1 MPDSS
6 SKAITTVPRPRSV
19 LLDMSERFGMEP
31 ADFAE
36 VAVLLAAVVN
46 DGAAVSAEVSRLRS
60 RFTELRYC
68 FEGPDFDPLVQR
80 LHELV

>member
-1 MPDSS
+1 M
-6 SKAITTVPRPRSV
+6 T
-19 LLDMSERFGMEP
+19 RFGMEP

-36 VAVLLAAVVN
+36 VAALLAAVVN
-46 DGAAVSAEVSRLRS
+46 DGAAVSADVGRLRA

-80 LHELV
+80 LHELI